1 MLWRSREDLSVTREP
16 DWLDWSRRLAA
27 IAQSGLAYGPSQYDA
42 ERYELVREIA
52 AEIAA
57 AGADA
62 PLERILELFGRDAG
76 HATPKVDVRGAVFRE
91 GAVLLV
97 RERADGLWN
106 LPGGWVDIQESPSEA
121 VEREVREESGYRV
134 RAARLLALWDRRKH
148 RHPPHAWHV
157 YKVVFGCELLSDE
170 PAPIAGETDTAKF
183 FPATAL
189 PELGPKTTREQ
200 IDRLFELERHPSEP
214 PDFD

>member
-1 MLWRSREDLSVTREP
+1 MSDSSVTDEP
-16 DWLDWSRRLAA
+16 AWLDWSRRLAA
-27 IAQSGLAYGPSQYDA
+27 IAQSGLAYGPGQYDA

-57 AGADA
+57 AGADT
-62 PLERILELFGRDAG
+62 PLKRIRELFARDAG
-76 HATPKVDVRGAVFRE
+76 HATPKVDVRGAVFRG

-97 RERADGLWN
+97 RERADGFWN
-106 LPGGWVDIQESPSEA
+106 LPGGWVDVQESPSEA
-121 VEREVREESGYRV
+121 VEREVLEESGYRV

-148 RHPPHAWHV
+148 RHPPHPWHV
-157 YKVVFGCELLSDE
+157 YKIVFGCTLLGDE
-170 PAPIAGETDTAKF
+170 QAAIAGETDAAEF
-183 FPATAL
+183 FPVTRL

-200 IDRLFELERHPSEP
+200 IERLFELERRPSQP